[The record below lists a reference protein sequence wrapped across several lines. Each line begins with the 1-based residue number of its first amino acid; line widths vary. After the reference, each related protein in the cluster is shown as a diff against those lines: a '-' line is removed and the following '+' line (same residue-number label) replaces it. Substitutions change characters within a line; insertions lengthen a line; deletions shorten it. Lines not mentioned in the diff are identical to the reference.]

1 MELSLKSRERRVGFA
16 LTVPAL
22 LAFAVMILLPFVQS
36 RLREGRMAFH
46 YARLFDDAWRNAL
59 LLANCALFAAL
70 FWLLLKL

>member
-36 RLREGRMAFH
+36 FRL
-46 YARLFDDAWRNAL
+46 AL
-59 LLANCALFAAL
+59 PPFGGTPWFSWC
-70 FWLLLKL
+70 